1 MASGRDPNEK
11 DKLTDHGFTM
21 KYQYLLEIKEARQI
35 IIATYNPNIP
45 TLGDVDLL
53 YRFDTKPFEDQIYL

>member
-1 MASGRDPNEK
+1 MLSYRYRIFFYSSGTKKNDAI
-11 DKLTDHGFTM
+11 TDHGFTM

-53 YRFDTKPFEDQIYL
+53 YHFDW